1 MSAQKSTKRPTIY
14 DVAALAG
21 VSKSLVSLVLRDSP
35 QVSPARRE
43 AVLKAI
49 QILNYEPNVAASNL
63 AGKSSGLIGVV
74 IDDYSN
80 TWFIQTLK
88 GLREIFDEAGYHLAV
103 SDLHEVRSRHS
114 DAASALLAMKVD
126 GLVVA
131 AEPST
136 LSDRST
142 DIPYVII
149 GSRQTRPKRADV
161 VTGSDE
167 LGAELVVDH
176 LADLGHKVIGHITG
190 RDGAAHKRLDGFLSQ
205 TKARG
210 CTGYIAGEGRA
221 TDEAT
226 GYDCTLELM
235 KEHPEITAIFAANDF
250 MAAGAIAALKKLK
263 KRVPQDI
270 SVSGYDDTV
279 IAGPKFLDLTT
290 VSDSGAEIGRQA
302 AKLLL
307 RRIKAA
313 QTAPHDLDL
322 VPTLIARGST
332 AQAKK

>member
-1 MSAQKSTKRPTIY
+1 MTPRKASKRPTIY

-21 VSKSLVSLVLRDSP
+21 VSKSLVSLVLRESP
-35 QVSPARRE
+35 QVSPERRE

-49 QILNYEPNVAASNL
+49 SELNYEPNVAASNL

-80 TWFIQTLK
+80 TWFIETLK

-142 DIPYVII
+142 EIPYVII
-149 GSRQTRPKRADV
+149 GSRLSRPTRADV
-161 VTGSDE
+161 ITGSDE

-176 LADLGHKVIGHITG
+176 LADLGHTRIGHITG
-190 RDGAAHKRLDGFLSQ
+190 RDGAALKRLNGFLSQ
-205 TKARG
+205 IEARH
-210 CTGYIAGEGRA
+210 CVGYVAGEGKN
-221 TDEAT
+221 TDEQT
-226 GYDCTLELM
+226 GFDCTLELM
-235 KEHPEITAIFAANDF
+235 KAHPDITAIFAANDF

-270 SVSGYDDTV
+270 SVAGYDDTV
-279 IAGPKFLDLTT
+279 ISRPKFLDLTT
-290 VSDSGAEIGRQA
+290 VSDSGAELGRQA
-302 AKLLL
+302 AKLML
-307 RRIKAA
+307 RRIKSA

-322 VPTLIARGST
+322 APTLIARGTTST
-332 AQAKK
+332 VKR